1 MESSKLKSKVKLKFE
16 TLNAATKIEGFDCGD
31 VRLNEFVRD
40 RMLKEQEQGASAVHC
55 AVDIAT
61 GKMLA
66 FYTLSTISVDK
77 TELGVKFPYKQVP
90 AIKLGRLAVDVSLQ
104 GNGVGLHMVAGAI
117 VKVASIAK
125 EAGVHSL
132 VVDAVRDKIGFYSSA
147 GFTVIRDVEGERTV
161 FMALSITDISTEK
174 V

>member
-55 AVDIAT
+55 AVDVAT
-61 GKMLA
+61 EKMLA
-66 FYTLSTISVDK
+66 FYTLSSISVDK

-90 AIKLGRLAVDVSLQ
+90 AIKLGRLAVDDKQCTSLSDVYEEFSREEYWEFWALLC
-104 GNGVGLHMVAGAI
+104 NGIPRYKERFIALFNENMVN
-117 VKVASIAK
+117 
-125 EAGVHSL
+125 E
-132 VVDAVRDKIGFYSSA
+132 
-147 GFTVIRDVEGERTV
+147 
-161 FMALSITDISTEK
+161 
-174 V
+174 